1 MNDKEKERQIRTSWK
16 MRALGTLGGWL
27 LRSYAVTLRM
37 EVVDRCGFTDR
48 AKHQPPLVWCIWH
61 SRIAGTLMARRRIF
75 PWRKGVV
82 LTSASHDGAAL
93 AAVARVL
100 GLEAVRGSSSRRGSA
115 ALREM
120 VRAVGKGLD
129 VTVTPDGPRG
139 PRYRLNP
146 GLIKLAQVT
155 RAPVMGVHVHYSR
168 AIRLK
173 TWDRF
178 VVPLPLSKLTIIF
191 DELLDVPRKLDDD
204 AFESKRVEAEN
215 MMRAGVDDLDLPT
228 YDHSQRKRNR
238 R

>member
-1 MNDKEKERQIRTSWK
+1 MNNKEKEQEIRTSWK
-16 MRALGTLGGWL
+16 MRTLGTLVGWVM
-27 LRSYAVTLRM
+27 RSVAVTLRM
-37 EVVDRCGFTDR
+37 EVVDRCGFIDR
-48 AKHQPPLVWCIWH
+48 ARNRSPRIWCIWH
-61 SRIAGTLMARRRIF
+61 SRIAGTLMSRNRIF

-93 AAVARVL
+93 AGVARVM
-100 GLEAVRGSSSRRGSA
+100 GLEAVRGSSSRRGSE

-120 VRAVGKGLD
+120 VQAVRKGLD
-129 VTVTPDGPRG
+129 VAVTPDGPRG
-139 PRYRLNP
+139 PRYRLGP

-178 VVPLPLSKLTIIF
+178 VVPLPFSKLTIIF

>member
-1 MNDKEKERQIRTSWK
+1 
-16 MRALGTLGGWL
+16 
-27 LRSYAVTLRM
+27 
-37 EVVDRCGFTDR
+37 
-48 AKHQPPLVWCIWH
+48 
-61 SRIAGTLMARRRIF
+61 MARRRIF

-139 PRYRLNP
+139 PRYRMSP
-146 GLIKLAQVT
+146 GLIKLAQIT
-155 RAPVMGVHVHYSR
+155 RSPVMGVHVHYSR

-178 VVPLPLSKLTIIF
+178 VVPLPFSRLTIIF
-191 DELLDVPRKLDDD
+191 DELLDVPRQLDDD

-215 MMRAGVDDLDLPT
+215 MMRAGVDDLDLPS

-238 R
+238 D